1 MKFVIIFKAYEKKQ
15 VERLTSYFLTMPKY
29 QILKG
34 RGIVLKIVRLDDR
47 LVHGQ
52 LINNWCTYENITEI
66 IVVNKEVAENDIRK
80 TFIELSVPEDVKIIF
95 CDACKALELYEEEC
109 EYEDVIMVF
118 GNPFEILEFIEAG
131 GKIRTLNIGG
141 MSFKKDKKKI
151 DTNLYLDDEEL
162 EALNKIANFNVE
174 IEIRILPTDKKT
186 DFFNTLKIRRR

>member
-1 MKFVIIFKAYEKKQ
+1 MLKFFIIRFRKWQ
-15 VERLTSYFLTMPKY
+15 S
-29 QILKG
+29 LKG
-34 RGIVLKIVRLDDR
+34 SGIVLKIVRLDDR

-66 IVVNKEVAENDIRK
+66 IVINKEVAGNDIRK

-95 CDACKALELYEEEC
+95 CDTLKALEIYEEEC
-109 EYEDVIMVF
+109 EYEEVIMVF

-131 GKIRTLNIGG
+131 GKIRILNIGG

-186 DFFNTLKIRRR
+186 DFFNALKIRRR